1 MATLRRLR
9 VVLVIS
15 HAIYRVRQVWISA
28 RPALRA
34 SEVLIVRER
43 LNDAERALFVAMDP
57 RDRRHSMDV
66 LQLLRQRGTPSAT
79 LETAALLHDIGKG
92 QMHLHE
98 RVLFVLIGVVSSR
111 LRHRLEREG
120 QRGLRGAFWRLRHHP
135 EIGAVLLNDAS
146 TERVCWLVLHH
157 TDRRPPD
164 DAELLELIAA
174 DSVR

>member
-1 MATLRRLR
+1 MAAFRRLR
-9 VVLVIS
+9 VVFVVS

-43 LNDAERALFVAMDP
+43 LNDAERAFFVAMDP

-66 LQLLRQRGTPSAT
+66 LQLLRERGTPSAT

-98 RVLFVLIGVVSSR
+98 RVLFVLIGVASGR
-111 LRHRLEREG
+111 LRRRLERED
-120 QRGLRGAFWRLRHHP
+120 QRGLRGAFWRLHHHP
-135 EIGAVLLNDAS
+135 EVGAALLDDIS
-146 TERVCWLVLHH
+146 TERVRWLVLHH
-157 TDRRPPD
+157 IDRRPPD
-164 DAELLELIAA
+164 DAELLALIGA